1 MSQQQATM
9 IIIYTSYRGLS
20 GSMGTRIYFRYKP
33 KVRALTERVR
43 EADMNETICLL
54 LIKRLKKPHKHFLL
68 HRKL

>member
-1 MSQQQATM
+1 
-9 IIIYTSYRGLS
+9 
-20 GSMGTRIYFRYKP
+20 MGTRIYFRYKP

-54 LIKRLKKPHKHFLL
+54 LIKRLRKLHKHFLL